1 MNARNSHGGAGFMEE
16 TEIAR
21 MYTLACASRI
31 YAGASSI
38 MTEIIVRG
46 LGLESNRW
54 PQITQ
59 FCGKEA

>member
-1 MNARNSHGGAGFMEE
+1 
-16 TEIAR
+16 

-46 LGLESNRW
+46 LGLEPNRW